1 MKSWKIAIAMVGVA
15 LTVVLLRSCVAT
27 SYLIP
32 SSGMENS
39 LYQGER
45 ILVNK
50 WSYGLRLPFMKL
62 WGYHRWADSPVQKE
76 DIIVFN
82 NPANLS
88 EPVIDGREV
97 FIGRCIGTP
106 GDTLLI
112 DSLFSVIPSEK
123 NAPDQK
129 FLYSYPRLRE
139 RQLDSL
145 LSILSIHPNKLLGQ
159 DSVRNIRSFSR
170 YEHYLLEQAM
180 NGNCW
185 IEPVV
190 GEDSMEALKPL
201 IIPSKGKAVRVY
213 PWNRTLLRN
222 TLVLH
227 EKRQAEIK
235 NDTLYIEGKPVQH
248 CYFKKDYYWVGSN
261 NSINL
266 SDSRL
271 FGFVPKDH
279 IIGKATVIWFS
290 KEKETKAFN
299 GYRWDRMWKRV
310 STAGNLTIPHSKHL
324 LNGAFLR
331 HREARGSTPGSKGLG
346 TGEHPLRHRGTLPP
360 LPVAKEQ

>member
-1 MKSWKIAIAMVGVA
+1 MKKGCKIAITIVGVA
-15 LTVVLLRSCVAT
+15 LVVVLLRGCVAT

-62 WGYHRWADSPVQKE
+62 WGYHRWVDSPVQKE
-76 DIIVFN
+76 DILVFN

-88 EPVIDGREV
+88 EPVIDRREV
-97 FIGRCIGTP
+97 FISRCIGTP

-129 FLYSYPRLRE
+129 FLYSYPSQRE
-139 RQLDSL
+139 QQLDSL
-145 LSILSIHPNKLLGQ
+145 LSILSIAPNQLLGQ
-159 DSVRNIRSFSR
+159 DSIKNIRSFSR

-185 IEPVV
+185 IEPIVK
-190 GEDSMEALKPL
+190 EDSMEMLKPL
-201 IIPSKGKAVRVY
+201 IIPSKGKAIRVY
-213 PWNRTLLRN
+213 PWNKTLLRN

-227 EKRQAEIK
+227 EKKQAEIK
-235 NDTLYIEGKPVQH
+235 NDTLYVEGKPVQH
-248 CYFKKDYYWVGSN
+248 CHFTKDYYWVSAN
-261 NSINL
+261 NTINL

-271 FGFVPKDH
+271 FGFVPEDH
-279 IIGKATVIWFS
+279 IIGKASIIWFS
-290 KEKETKAFN
+290 KEKGTGPFS
-299 GYRWDRMWKRV
+299 GYRWGRIWKRV
-310 STAGNLTIPHSKHL
+310 
-324 LNGAFLR
+324 
-331 HREARGSTPGSKGLG
+331 E
-346 TGEHPLRHRGTLPP
+346 
-360 LPVAKEQ
+360 

>member
-1 MKSWKIAIAMVGVA
+1 MKKGCKIAITIVGVA
-15 LTVVLLRSCVAT
+15 LVVVLLRGCVAT

-76 DIIVFN
+76 DILVFN

-88 EPVIDGREV
+88 
-97 FIGRCIGTP
+97 
-106 GDTLLI
+106 LLI

-129 FLYSYPRLRE
+129 FLYSYPRQRE

-145 LSILSIHPNKLLGQ
+145 LSILSIAPNKLLGQ
-159 DSVRNIRSFSR
+159 DSTKNIRSFSR

-185 IEPVV
+185 IEPIVK
-190 GEDSMEALKPL
+190 EDSMEILKPL

-213 PWNRTLLRN
+213 PWNKTLLRN

-227 EKRQAEIK
+227 EKKQAEIK
-235 NDTLYIEGKPVQH
+235 NDTLYVEGKPVQH
-248 CYFKKDYYWVGSN
+248 CHFTKDYYWVGAN
-261 NSINL
+261 NAINL

-279 IIGKATVIWFS
+279 IIGKASIIWFS
-290 KEKETKAFN
+290 KEKGTGPFS
-299 GYRWDRMWKRV
+299 GYRWGRIWKRV
-310 STAGNLTIPHSKHL
+310 
-324 LNGAFLR
+324 
-331 HREARGSTPGSKGLG
+331 E
-346 TGEHPLRHRGTLPP
+346 
-360 LPVAKEQ
+360 

>member
-1 MKSWKIAIAMVGVA
+1 MKKGWKIAITIVGVA
-15 LTVVLLRSCVAT
+15 LVVVLLRGCVAT

-45 ILVNK
+45 ILVDK

-62 WGYHRWADSPVQKE
+62 WGYHRWADRAVQKE
-76 DIIVFN
+76 DILVFN

-88 EPVIDGREV
+88 EPVIDRREV
-97 FIGRCIGTP
+97 FISRCIGTP

-129 FLYSYPRLRE
+129 FLYSYPRQRE

-145 LSILSIHPNKLLGQ
+145 LSILSIAPNKLLGQ
-159 DSVRNIRSFSR
+159 DSTKNIRSFSR

-180 NGNCW
+180 NGKCW
-185 IEPVV
+185 IEPIVK
-190 GEDSMEALKPL
+190 EDSMEMLKPL

-213 PWNRTLLRN
+213 PWNKTLLRN

-227 EKRQAEIK
+227 EKKQAEIK
-235 NDTLYIEGKPVQH
+235 NDTLYVEGKPVQH
-248 CYFKKDYYWVGSN
+248 CHFTKDYYWVGAN
-261 NSINL
+261 NAINL

-271 FGFVPKDH
+271 FGFVPEDH
-279 IIGKATVIWFS
+279 IIGKASVIWFS
-290 KEKETKAFN
+290 KEKGTGPFS
-299 GYRWDRMWKRV
+299 GYRWGRIWKKV
-310 STAGNLTIPHSKHL
+310 K
-324 LNGAFLR
+324 
-331 HREARGSTPGSKGLG
+331 
-346 TGEHPLRHRGTLPP
+346 
-360 LPVAKEQ
+360 

>member
-1 MKSWKIAIAMVGVA
+1 MAMVGVVLA
-15 LTVVLLRSCVAT
+15 VVLLRGCVAT

-32 SSGMENS
+32 SCGMENS
-39 LYQGER
+39 LYRGER

-62 WGYHRWADSPVQKE
+62 WGYHRWADSPVGKE
-76 DIIVFN
+76 DIVVFN

-88 EPVIDGREV
+88 ETVIDRREV
-97 FIGRCIGTP
+97 FISRCIGTP

-129 FLYSYPRLRE
+129 FLYAYPRKRE

-145 LSILSIHPNKLLGQ
+145 LSILSIASCRLLGQ
-159 DSVRNIRSFSR
+159 DSTKNIRSFSR

-180 NGNCW
+180 NGHCW
-185 IEPVV
+185 IEPIDQK
-190 GEDSMEALKPL
+190 DSADLLKPL
-201 IIPSKGKAVRVY
+201 IVPGKGKAVRVY
-213 PWNRTLLRN
+213 PWNITLLCN

-227 EKRQAEIK
+227 EKKQAEIRH
-235 NDTLYIEGKPVQH
+235 DTLYIEGKPARH
-248 CYFKKDYYWVGSN
+248 CYFTKDYYWVGAN

-279 IIGKATVIWFS
+279 IIGKASVIWFS
-290 KEKETKAFN
+290 KKKGTGLFH
-299 GYRWDRMWKRV
+299 GYRWDRMWERV
-310 STAGNLTIPHSKHL
+310 K
-324 LNGAFLR
+324 
-331 HREARGSTPGSKGLG
+331 
-346 TGEHPLRHRGTLPP
+346 
-360 LPVAKEQ
+360 

>member
-1 MKSWKIAIAMVGVA
+1 MKRGKIAIAMVGAVLVA
-15 LTVVLLRSCVAT
+15 ALLRGCVAT

-39 LYQGER
+39 LYRGER

-62 WGYHRWADSPVQKE
+62 WGYRRWADSPVRKE
-76 DIIVFN
+76 DILVFN

-88 EPVIDGREV
+88 EPVIDRREV

-112 DSLFSVIPSEK
+112 DSLFSAVSSEK
-123 NAPDQK
+123 NAPDRK
-129 FLYSYPRLRE
+129 SLYSYPKQRE

-145 LSILSIHPNKLLGQ
+145 LSILSIAPGRLLGQ

-180 NGNCW
+180 DGKCW
-185 IEPVV
+185 IEPVA
-190 GEDSMEALKPL
+190 GEDSVKTLKPL
-201 IIPSKGKAVRVY
+201 IIPRKGAAVRVY

-235 NDTLYIEGKPVQH
+235 NDTLYVEGKPVQH
-248 CYFKKDYYWVGSN
+248 CRFSKDYYWVSAN

-279 IIGKATVIWFS
+279 IIGKASIIWFS
-290 KEKETKAFN
+290 KEQGTGLFD
-299 GYRWDRMWKRV
+299 GYRPDRMWKKV
-310 STAGNLTIPHSKHL
+310 K
-324 LNGAFLR
+324 
-331 HREARGSTPGSKGLG
+331 
-346 TGEHPLRHRGTLPP
+346 
-360 LPVAKEQ
+360 

>member
-1 MKSWKIAIAMVGVA
+1 MNKWKIAG
-15 LTVVLLRSCVAT
+15 TVIGIILVIVLLRGCAVT

-39 LYQGER
+39 LFQGER

-50 WSYGLRLPFMKL
+50 WSYGLRLPFMSL
-62 WGYHRWADSPVQKE
+62 WNYHRWGDSPVQKE

-88 EPVIDGREV
+88 EPVIDRREV
-97 FIGRCIGTP
+97 FISRCIGVP

-129 FLYSYPRLRE
+129 FLYAYPRE
-139 RQLDSL
+139 KEKQLDSL
-145 LSILSIHPNKLLGQ
+145 LALLSIQDNRLLGQ
-159 DSVRNIRSFSR
+159 DSVRNVRSFSR
-170 YEHYLLEQAM
+170 YEFYLLEQAM
-180 NGNCW
+180 SGNCW
-185 IEPVV
+185 IELLSK
-190 GEDSMEALKPL
+190 EDSAEALRPL
-201 IIPSKGKAVRVY
+201 IIPGKDKAIRVY
-213 PWNRTLLRN
+213 PWNRTLLCN

-227 EKRQAEIK
+227 ENKQAEIK
-235 NDTLYIEGKPVQH
+235 NDTLYVEGKPVQH
-248 CYFKKDYYWVGSN
+248 CYFSKDYYWVGAN

-279 IIGKATVIWFS
+279 IIGKASLIWFS
-290 KEKETKAFN
+290 KEKDTGCFK
-299 GYRWDRMWKRV
+299 GYRWKRFF
-310 STAGNLTIPHSKHL
+310 N
-324 LNGAFLR
+324 
-331 HREARGSTPGSKGLG
+331 
-346 TGEHPLRHRGTLPP
+346 
-360 LPVAKEQ
+360 PVK

>member
-1 MKSWKIAIAMVGVA
+1 MKKGCKIAITIVGVA
-15 LTVVLLRSCVAT
+15 LVVVLLRGCVAT

-39 LYQGER
+39 LYQSER

-76 DIIVFN
+76 DILVFN

-88 EPVIDGREV
+88 EPVIDRREV
-97 FIGRCIGTP
+97 FISRCIGIP

-112 DSLFSVIPSEK
+112 DSRFFSDSFRKRMHRPEVP
-123 NAPDQK
+123 
-129 FLYSYPRLRE
+129 YSYPRQRE

-145 LSILSIHPNKLLGQ
+145 LSILSIAPNKLLGQ
-159 DSVRNIRSFSR
+159 DSIKNIRSFSR

-185 IEPVV
+185 IEPIVK
-190 GEDSMEALKPL
+190 EDSMEMLKPL
-201 IIPSKGKAVRVY
+201 IIPSKGKAIRVY
-213 PWNRTLLRN
+213 PWNKTLLRN

-227 EKRQAEIK
+227 EKKQAEIK
-235 NDTLYIEGKPVQH
+235 NDTLYVEGKPVQH
-248 CYFKKDYYWVGSN
+248 CYFTKDYYWVGAN
-261 NSINL
+261 NAINL

-271 FGFVPKDH
+271 FGFVPEDH
-279 IIGKATVIWFS
+279 IIGKASIIWFYQR
-290 KEKETKAFN
+290 KGNRILQRLTVGTECGK
-299 GYRWDRMWKRV
+299 RWNDKQ
-310 STAGNLTIPHSKHL
+310 
-324 LNGAFLR
+324 
-331 HREARGSTPGSKGLG
+331 
-346 TGEHPLRHRGTLPP
+346 
-360 LPVAKEQ
+360 AKK

>member
-1 MKSWKIAIAMVGVA
+1 MRKIGWKIAGTITGIILV
-15 LTVVLLRSCVAT
+15 VVLLRGCVAT

-39 LYQGER
+39 LYRGER

-50 WSYGLRLPFMKL
+50 WSYGLRLPFIKL

-76 DIIVFN
+76 DILVFN

-88 EPVIDGREV
+88 EPAIDRREV
-97 FIGRCIGTP
+97 FISRCIGLP

-112 DSLFSVIPSEK
+112 DSLYSVIPSEK

-129 FLYSYPRLRE
+129 FLYTYPRQKE
-139 RQLDSL
+139 QQLDSL
-145 LSILSIHPNKLLGQ
+145 LLILAISPNKLLGQ
-159 DSVRNIRSFSR
+159 DSVKNVRSFSR

-180 NGNCW
+180 NGKCW
-185 IEPVV
+185 LEPIIK
-190 GEDSMEALKPL
+190 EDSIEVLKPL
-201 IIPSKGKAVRVY
+201 IVPRKGSALRVY

-227 EKRQAEIK
+227 ENKQAEIK
-235 NDTLYIEGKPVQH
+235 NDTLYIDGKPALH
-248 CYFKKDYYWVGSN
+248 CYFTKDYYWVGAN

-279 IIGKATVIWFS
+279 IIGKAALIWFS
-290 KEKETKAFN
+290 KEKDTDPFS
-299 GYRWDRMWKRV
+299 GYRWERIWKSV
-310 STAGNLTIPHSKHL
+310 K
-324 LNGAFLR
+324 
-331 HREARGSTPGSKGLG
+331 
-346 TGEHPLRHRGTLPP
+346 
-360 LPVAKEQ
+360 